1 MFKRFVKKF
10 LVASQMAL
18 EEVIKNESDRKI
30 KEIFSSTTIY
40 EVESLWDKISFLQAY
55 PLPFLLMYF

>member
-40 EVESLWDKISFLQAY
+40 EVESLWDKISFL
-55 PLPFLLMYF
+55 